1 MSIKVLG
8 LIIVGVIAAV
18 FAASLPELR
27 RYMSIRSM

>member
-18 FAASLPELR
+18 FAAQLPELR